1 MEAKTIPTWLIT
13 FALTAAMVFAGSASA
28 DETNAQTSRGN
39 AVVNSY
45 GECWQSL
52 DGATGLCGEPAP
64 VDSDGDGVTDDKD
77 QCPDTPQGE
86 AVNEVGCPLDSDG
99 DGVTDDKDQC
109 PDTPHGVA
117 VNEVGCPLDSDGDGV
132 TDDIDKCPNTPEGA
146 KVDSDGCMYELTL
159 RNVEFISGLS
169 QLTVDAKWYL
179 ESVADVLK
187 GRPDIK
193 KVTLVGHTDNVGS
206 EADNQKLSED
216 RAASVANYLQRA
228 GVTVPMETSGKGE
241 SQPIA
246 DNDTEEGRAHNRRVE
261 LSVEK

>member
-1 MEAKTIPTWLIT
+1 MESRTIPIWYPL
-13 FALTAAMVFAGSASA
+13 FALIAAMMFVSLTSAE
-28 DETNAQTSRGN
+28 DTHAQSSRGS

-52 DGATGLCGEPAP
+52 DGAPGLCGGP
-64 VDSDGDGVTDDKD
+64 VDSDGDGVI
-77 QCPDTPQGE
+77 
-86 AVNEVGCPLDSDG
+86 
-99 DGVTDDKDQC
+99 DDKDQC

-132 TDDIDKCPNTPEGA
+132 TDDKDQCPNTPQGA
-146 KVDSDGCMYELTL
+146 KVDSDGCMLELTL
-159 RNVEFISGLS
+159 QNVEFVSGLS
-169 QLTVDAKWYL
+169 QLTVSAKWYL

-187 GRPDIK
+187 GRPDIN
-193 KVTLVGHTDNVGS
+193 KVILVGHTDSVGS

-216 RAASVANYLQRA
+216 RAASVAAYLQKA
-228 GVTVPMETSGKGE
+228 GVTIPMETSGKGE

-246 DNDTEEGRAHNRRVE
+246 DNDTEEGRARNRRVE